1 MAAFVAFKNLV
12 PTLAA
17 ELLQII
23 DDIFHLVAV
32 KSLEG

>member
-12 PTLAA
+12 LTIAA

-23 DDIFHLVAV
+23 DDIFRLVVA